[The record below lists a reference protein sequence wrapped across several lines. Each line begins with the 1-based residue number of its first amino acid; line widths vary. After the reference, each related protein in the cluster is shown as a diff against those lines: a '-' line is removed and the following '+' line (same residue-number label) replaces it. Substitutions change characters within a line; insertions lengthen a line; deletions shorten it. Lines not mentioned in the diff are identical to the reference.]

1 MMTVSNLMNPWET
14 IEKFL
19 IHKDKITDTTKIEIE
34 IEVAEGEEVILRI
47 KTKGSKKKAI
57 MTSLI
62 KMTKMSRL
70 LHGEVGIEIKI
81 TKETIKR
88 VVDEV
93 VENTD
98 KNRITEI
105 NMIVLVMTTA
115 KVGLQTQNI
124 DKNNKIKI
132 ENEEL
137 VIHTKTSNKIMLKRI
152 NKIILMANNNNK
164 DTNRKVKAV
173 GDRVVQPDKARC
185 LSITLKSSRSRKL

>member
-1 MMTVSNLMNPWET
+1 MTVSNLMNPWET

-173 GDRVVQPDKARC
+173 GDRVVQPDQARC

>member
-1 MMTVSNLMNPWET
+1 MTVSNLMNPWET